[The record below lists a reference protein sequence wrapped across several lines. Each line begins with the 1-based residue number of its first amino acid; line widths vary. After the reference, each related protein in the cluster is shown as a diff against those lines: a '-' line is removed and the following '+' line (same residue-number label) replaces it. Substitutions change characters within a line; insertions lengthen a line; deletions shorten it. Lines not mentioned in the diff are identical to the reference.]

1 MAGVRLIDLQTDLK
15 SLRYGGDKPYVTKD
29 INNPPTSNQT
39 GMQINKRV
47 DDVSRIAQML
57 VDRPGLKF
65 IGNQAL
71 LQQTDT
77 VEKLQKASQGGLR
90 AVGREALQ
98 IAKNTVI
105 GTAKIIGST
114 LAQVP
119 VNGTGTHFVYGFRT
133 DTYLQPSGGNSR
145 SAFAQF
151 FGAGGVEGAPLALR
165 GDEIKGEVQSK
176 FGDKT
181 TQGEFKV
188 TVNSQYDYDE
198 YFNAARTGDQGKINA
213 QAGKPVPISGSK
225 ETTVTP
231 GSLGVSNIGITGSY
245 TGPQGI
251 SQDLA
256 TEYGE
261 GDFSYIAEQKRRVT
275 KNVNILKEN
284 RVLLGDQGARL
295 DDNKRKNIYWTVTPE
310 KSEVD
315 KINSL
320 GIVSEKVTGEE
331 EGRDLIKFRFHVVTP
346 SETKILYFRAFLDS
360 FSDNY
365 TGQWN
370 PTKYLGRAEDFQV
383 YGGFQRKIN
392 LSFKIA
398 AATRSEMKPLYQK
411 MAYLASSTAPT
422 YTDQGQFM
430 RGTIVKMTVGDY
442 VYELPGV
449 MNNVTFNWQTEY
461 PWEIAMVEPE
471 RQGDEDMQELPMIM
485 DCSID
490 FTPIHTF
497 TPETGLKR
505 YITAGTSETNKF
517 I

>member
-1 MAGVRLIDLQTDLK
+1 MAGVRLIDLRTDLK
-15 SLRYGGDKPYVTKD
+15 SLRYGNDKPYVTKD
-29 INNPPTSNQT
+29 INNPPTNNQT
-39 GMQINKRV
+39 GMQILKRV

-77 VEKLQKASQGGLR
+77 VEKLQKASSKGAKAL
-90 AVGREALQ
+90 GREALS
-98 IAKNTVI
+98 IVKNTVI
-105 GTAKIIGST
+105 GTAKIVGST

-133 DTYLQPSGGNSR
+133 DTYLQPSGDDNR

-165 GDEIKGEVQSK
+165 GEKIEGTVQSN
-176 FGDKT
+176 FP
-181 TQGEFKV
+181 
-188 TVNSQYDYDE
+188 
-198 YFNAARTGDQGKINA
+198 TGDVTQPVDSFTTYSESSSYSQAKTPEGQANPVLITSPIQGSVNHQTA
-213 QAGKPVPISGSK
+213 
-225 ETTVTP
+225 
-231 GSLGVSNIGITGSY
+231 TGSY
-245 TGPQGI
+245 IGPDG
-251 SQDLA
+251 LFTEPA
-256 TEYGE
+256 TEYTP
-261 GDFSYIAEQKRRVT
+261 DNTYTTEQKKRFS
-275 KNVNILKEN
+275 KNFDIRKEN
-284 RVLLGDQGARL
+284 RILLGDQGGRRDEA
-295 DDNKRKNIYWTVTPE
+295 KSKNQYWVTGSNGTE
-310 KSEVD
+310 LD
-315 KINSL
+315 KINML
-320 GIVSEKVTGEE
+320 LPVTQKVDGET
-331 EGRDLIKFRFHVVTP
+331 EGRDIVKFRFHIVTP
-346 SETKILYFRAFLDS
+346 DETRILYFRAFLDN

-398 AATRSEMKPLYQK
+398 AATRSEMKPIYQK
-411 MAYLASSTAPT
+411 MVYLASSTAPT
-422 YTDQGQFM
+422 YTDNGQFM

-449 MNNVTFNWQTEY
+449 MNSVTYNWNADY
-461 PWEIAMVEPE
+461 PWEIAMTEPE
-471 RQGDEDMQELPMIM
+471 GIGDTTMQELPMVM

-497 TPETGLKR
+497 TPETGLKK
-505 YITAGTSETNKF
+505 YITAGTNGTNSF